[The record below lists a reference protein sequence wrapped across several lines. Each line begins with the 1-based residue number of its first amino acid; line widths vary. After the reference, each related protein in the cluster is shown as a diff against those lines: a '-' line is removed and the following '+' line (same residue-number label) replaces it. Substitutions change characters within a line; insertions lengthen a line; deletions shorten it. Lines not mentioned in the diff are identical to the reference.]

1 MWYPGRIPDRQGKD
15 GGLPA
20 AGSISPDV
28 APRSSEGINPY
39 PSLDGRGYQ
48 VRIRYVDV
56 APETGMNRT
65 EMMSA
70 VGDIV
75 QKDNTAAR
83 AGSAHRNLFPGIQRY
98 IHQSTIRQNTGKTH
112 HQDDDAH
119 YSFLFKI

>member
-1 MWYPGRIPDRQGKD
+1 
-15 GGLPA
+15 
-20 AGSISPDV
+20 
-28 APRSSEGINPY
+28 
-39 PSLDGRGYQ
+39 
-48 VRIRYVDV
+48 
-56 APETGMNRT
+56 MNRT